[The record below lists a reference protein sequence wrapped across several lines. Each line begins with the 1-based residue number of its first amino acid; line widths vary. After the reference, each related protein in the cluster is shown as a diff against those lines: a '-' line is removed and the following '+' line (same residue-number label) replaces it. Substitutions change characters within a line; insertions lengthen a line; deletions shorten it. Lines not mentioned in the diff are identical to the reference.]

1 MVSREDYG
9 LRRLHGHR
17 RSGDCGHPS
26 GQGAQP
32 GEPPASCPVSAG
44 CQASGIRRRLA
55 GDGDG
60 PASVQDSQ
68 GVAREFGAAS
78 FVHSLDRACACM
90 CGRSA
95 LAFRQKDPVP
105 AAPGAPR
112 AGGGAGRSICLRLD
126 DQRSVCDV
134 LAQALCRRRHTVFA
148 RRGHTHQPGH
158 THAGHRPLYCKG
170 RRVRTCTQ
178 QGGIQDCCRPA
189 GRLCGRYFH
198 VHLLRVEEHNHQF
211 RPLPRAVQA
220 PGD

>member
-1 MVSREDYG
+1 MRGHPAVVVQRVPGLQRQSPVQGLRPAAHKFGLFARISPRRHRRDVQLCESRLQMVSREDYG

-78 FVHSLDRACACM
+78 FVHSLDRARACM
-90 CGRSA
+90 HGRAA
-95 LAFRQKDPVP
+95 LAFRQEDPVP
-105 AAPGAPR
+105 AAPG
-112 AGGGAGRSICLRLD
+112 S
-126 DQRSVCDV
+126 SVW
-134 LAQALCRRRHTVFA
+134 RRCW
-148 RRGHTHQPGH
+148 PEYM
-158 THAGHRPLYCKG
+158 P
-170 RRVRTCTQ
+170 
-178 QGGIQDCCRPA
+178 PA
-189 GRLCGRYFH
+189 G
-198 VHLLRVEEHNHQF
+198 
-211 RPLPRAVQA
+211 
-220 PGD
+220 